1 MLTAHR
7 GRFVAGALLAGALAL
22 TAAGCGSNDDDKAAA
37 PPTTAPATNNTT
49 STDPSTPPEE
59 SSGIATTP
67 AEEPSG
73 DSSTPAGDLPSPCKG
88 VTEADVTGWTGLPV
102 QKDETGNFGVEDPY
116 NPGDTQRECAFGI
129 KGGHLLMG
137 TGRTSA
143 DIFSPPGEAETVTGI
158 GDQAYFIKANNE
170 LHVRKDTLEVIV
182 NFTKDSS
189 PEDDVS
195 LIPAQKIIATRI
207 LEIAGV

>member
-22 TAAGCGSNDDDKAAA
+22 TAAGCGSNDEDKAVA
-37 PPTTAPATNNTT
+37 PPATAPATDNPA
-49 STDPSTPPEE
+49 STDPSTPTEE
-59 SSGIATTP
+59 PSGDPSTP

-73 DSSTPAGDLPSPCKG
+73 DSSTPSGDLPDPCKG
-88 VTEADVTGWTGLPV
+88 VTQADITSWTGLPV
-102 QKDETGNFGVEDPY
+102 QTDESGTFGGPDPY

-137 TGRTSA
+137 VGQTTA

-170 LHVRKDTLEVIV
+170 LHVRKGTLEVIV

-195 LIPAQKIIATRI
+195 LIPAQKTIATRI